1 MKVRI
6 STVSEAHSIRS
17 LIDDGREYLIT
28 LNDVIGAIACWAV
41 RQSPYVCPNR
51 LAKVL
56 KIVEH
61 SMKHCNNGRWNHV
74 AGMHMG
80 NFTFQELEQHL
91 QEHLGCIPEVKK
103 WNQRKNNNAAPI
115 KVTTLYSTGADPDD
129 DFIDLDA
136 LYRNIA
142 GQVMSEAEDFRLF
155 NEEFE
160 NKYGSESSASGIQV
174 LLANYKHFQRHPRR

>member
-61 SMKHCNNGRWNHV
+61 SMKHC
-74 AGMHMG
+74 
-80 NFTFQELEQHL
+80 TFQELEQHL